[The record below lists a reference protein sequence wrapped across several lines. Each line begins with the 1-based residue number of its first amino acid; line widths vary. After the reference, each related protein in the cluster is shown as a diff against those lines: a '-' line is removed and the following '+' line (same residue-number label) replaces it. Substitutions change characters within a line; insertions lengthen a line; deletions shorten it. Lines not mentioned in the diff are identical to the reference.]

1 MEEWIISLCEKR
13 RDRLTREKVTS
24 ELLRVREQMEKLRK
38 KEKQLLDQ
46 KKEMDEIEILKITK
60 RIGITPEQLQL
71 LNSLNEKEIKEF
83 LRERRDAEAEKEM
96 IEDGK
101 N

>member
-1 MEEWIISLCEKR
+1 M
-13 RDRLTREKVTS
+13 TREKVAS

-38 KEKQLLDQ
+38 KEKQLQDQ

-71 LNSLNEKEIKEF
+71 LNSLNVKEIAEF
-83 LRERRDAEAEKEM
+83 LKERNRGMEAEKEI

>member
-1 MEEWIISLCEKR
+1 M
-13 RDRLTREKVTS
+13 TREKVAS

-38 KEKQLLDQ
+38 KEKQLQDQ

-71 LNSLNEKEIKEF
+71 LNSLNEKEIAEF
-83 LRERRDAEAEKEM
+83 LKERNRGMEAEKEI